1 MAASSLFEKIGD
13 FLECQICLDSFKK
26 PKVLQCLHTFCEDC
40 LSKMAG
46 PDGSGQ
52 GTGTLLCPTCR
63 EKTVLQGQG
72 VSDLKS
78 NFVLAN
84 LLELVTSLQ
93 EPLPADSSRIIDGGT
108 TYMCSN
114 CDDGIAATSRCLNC
128 CEFLCGDC
136 ASAHRRL
143 KSLRH
148 HVMRDITAWIA
159 IGQQAFPD
167 TPEEEMEHGMLSNAC
182 PSHSTT
188 EVVYYCEPCEL
199 MVCEACA
206 QMEHSKTPHRLATI
220 VEAAERERQQVNVI
234 LSECKRKLC
243 VFSTAIEC
251 TVQIAKDLQRRT
263 DRAQKDIQTT
273 VRDYLTAL
281 QNEQTQLMSQLHKKK
296 EDKESEMAA
305 HIDSLQRAVDV
316 LRNICS
322 LAENVLKNGS
332 HLDVL
337 RAKSQLTS
345 RRHDLER
352 ISICNVSADLSL
364 LKFERNANIDLA
376 DNLLGNIEDS

>member
-40 LSKMAG
+40 LSKMT
-46 PDGSGQ
+46 GSEEGSQ
-52 GTGTLLCPTCR
+52 GSGTLLCPTCR

-72 VSDLKS
+72 VADLKN

-93 EPLPADSSRIIDGGT
+93 TPLPGDSSRIIDGGT
-108 TYMCSN
+108 TYLCSN
-114 CDDGIAATSRCLNC
+114 CDEGIAATSRCLNC

-148 HVMRDITAWIA
+148 HVMRDITAWITM
-159 IGQQAFPD
+159 GQQAFPD
-167 TPEEEMEHGMLSNAC
+167 TPEEEMDSSALTNAC
-182 PSHSTT
+182 PSHSLS
-188 EVVYYCEPCEL
+188 EVAYYCEPCEL
-199 MVCEACA
+199 MMCEQCA
-206 QMEHSKTPHRLATI
+206 QMEHSKNPHRLATI

-263 DRAQKDIQTT
+263 DRGQKDIQTAA
-273 VRDYLTAL
+273 REFLTAL

-305 HIDSLQRAVDV
+305 HIDSLQRAVDI
-316 LRNICS
+316 LRTICS
-322 LAENVLKNGS
+322 LAEKVLKNGS
-332 HLDVL
+332 HIDVL
-337 RAKSQLTS
+337 RAKSQLMS
-345 RRHDLER
+345 RRHDLDR
-352 ISICNVSADLSL
+352 ITILNVPSDLST
-364 LKFERNANIDLA
+364 LKFVRNSDIDLS
-376 DNLLGNIEDS
+376 DNLLGHIEDS

>member
-13 FLECQICLDSFKK
+13 FLECQICLDSFKQ

-40 LSKMAG
+40 LSKLAG
-46 PDGSGQ
+46 PEGGS
-52 GTGTLLCPTCR
+52 TGTLLCPTCR

-72 VSDLKS
+72 VPDLKS

-93 EPLPADSSRIIDGGT
+93 EPLHPGDSSKIIDGGT
-108 TYMCSN
+108 AYLCSN
-114 CDDGIAATSRCLNC
+114 CDEGIAATSRCLNC

-148 HVMRDITAWIA
+148 HVMRDITAWVA
-159 IGQQAFPD
+159 VGQQAFPD
-167 TPEEEMEHGMLSNAC
+167 TPEEEMESGGLSNAC
-182 PSHSTT
+182 PSHSTS

-199 MVCEACA
+199 MICEECA
-206 QMEHSKTPHRLATI
+206 QLEHSKTPHRLSTI
-220 VEAAERERQQVNVI
+220 VEAAEKERQQVNVI

-273 VRDYLTAL
+273 ARDFLTAL

-305 HIDSLQRAVDV
+305 HIDSLQRAVDM

-322 LAENVLKNGS
+322 LAENVLNNGS

-352 ISICNVSADLSL
+352 MSIRNVSSDLSSM
-364 LKFERNANIDLA
+364 KFVRNVDIDLA
-376 DNLLGNIEDS
+376 NNLLGHIEDS